1 MAGLLDPIKMDIPL
15 TGEVSENAADLDA
28 KISAELGIPIAPA
41 ASDDNAGD
49 DDGTTDK
56 PGDTE
61 DDDATGGAADGEGSG
76 SVGEESNETEGAESE
91 EEPAEEQ
98 VAATPSDEELFIE
111 VEDANGTTHKISK
124 IEDLPEDFEPKS
136 NRQGL
141 EILSQLSKLEAR
153 MAEREVQQAQA
164 AETKAVKDAET
175 AQYKSWDSE
184 VNELI
189 KQGRLEKAGVAPND
203 PKYQEDPSVKRM
215 DAVFGFMN
223 KINTERAKAGNPNLI
238 TSFEDA
244 LDKLEV
250 SEAKAKAE
258 NDKKRETD
266 TAKRKASL
274 IGGSSSSGASDFV
287 YRSGAYKSI
296 DDVPLS

>member
-1 MAGLLDPIKMDIPL
+1 MAGLLDPMKVDIPL

-28 KISAELGIPIAPA
+28 KISAELGIPVAP
-41 ASDDNAGD
+41 
-49 DDGTTDK
+49 
-56 PGDTE
+56 PTE
-61 DDDATGGAADGEGSG
+61 DPAPDEPAVTPADEPAEPAN
-76 SVGEESNETEGAESE
+76 EEEVVTPAEE
-91 EEPAEEQ
+91 PEEPADEPIEEE
-98 VAATPSDEELFIE
+98 VVTTPSNEDLFIE
-111 VEDANGTTHKISK
+111 VEDANGVTHKISK

-141 EILSQLSKLEAR
+141 EILSQLSKLETQ
-153 MAEREVQQAQA
+153 MAEREVQQARA

-175 AQYKSWDSE
+175 AQYKSWDNE

-189 KQGRLEKAGVAPND
+189 KQGRLEKAALPAND
-203 PKYQEDPSVKRM
+203 PKFADDPSVKRM
-215 DAVFGFMN
+215 DEVFGFMN

-244 LDKLEV
+244 LDKLEA
-250 SEAKAKAE
+250 SEAKTKAE

-287 YRSGAYKSI
+287 YRSGSYKSI
-296 DDVPLS
+296 DDIPLN

>member
-15 TGEVSENAADLDA
+15 TGEVSEDAAALDA
-28 KISAELGIPIAPA
+28 KISAELGIPQAPPAEEPEVPAEAPA
-41 ASDDNAGD
+41 
-49 DDGTTDK
+49 
-56 PGDTE
+56 
-61 DDDATGGAADGEGSG
+61 
-76 SVGEESNETEGAESE
+76 
-91 EEPAEEQ
+91 EEPAAPVEGETPAEPAAEEEAPVEEPVEEE
-98 VAATPSDEELFIE
+98 VAPATSSDEELFIE
-111 VEDANGTTHKISK
+111 VEDANGVTHKIGK

-141 EILSQLSKLEAR
+141 EILSQLAKLETK
-153 MAEREVQQAQA
+153 MADREVQQAKE
-164 AETKAVKDAET
+164 AETKAVRDAET

-184 VNELI
+184 VNELV
-189 KQGRLEKAGVAPND
+189 KQGRLEKAAVAPTD

-215 DAVFGFMN
+215 DQVFGFMN

-258 NDKKRETD
+258 NDRKRETD

-274 IGGSSSSGASDFV
+274 IGGSSSTGASDFV

-296 DDVPLS
+296 DDVPLN